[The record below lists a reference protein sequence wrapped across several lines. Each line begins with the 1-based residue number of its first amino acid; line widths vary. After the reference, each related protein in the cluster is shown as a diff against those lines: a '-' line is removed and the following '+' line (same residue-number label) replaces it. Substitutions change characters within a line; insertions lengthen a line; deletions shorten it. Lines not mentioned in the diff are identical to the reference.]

1 MPPDATRWPPGRAG
15 SPPRLPLL
23 AAPTPSEWFG
33 AAVQRLPELL
43 LDHANCEKKAAST
56 AIALMFAYPDDVA
69 LSRALSRLSR
79 EELRHFEQVDALLTA
94 LAVERVHAAPGRY
107 AAGLRA
113 ASRRTEPG
121 RKLDLLLTG
130 ALIEARSCERFER
143 LAQVLPAQVAALYSG
158 LMAAEARHTDLYL
171 RLAETSARSAG
182 LRDWRERLT
191 ELAAV
196 EAGLATAP
204 DPLFRFHSG
213 PPPP

>member
-1 MPPDATRWPPGRAG
+1 V
-15 SPPRLPLL
+15 L
-23 AAPTPSEWFG
+23 AAPTPREWFD

-43 LDHANCEKKAAST
+43 VDHANCEKKAAST
-56 AIALMFAYPDDVA
+56 AIALMFAYADDVPLA
-69 LSRALSRLSR
+69 RALSRLAR
-79 EELRHFEQVDALLTA
+79 EELRHFEQVDALLSA
-94 LAVERVHAAPGRY
+94 LGIERVRAAPGRY

-113 ASRRTEPG
+113 GSRHVEPG

-143 LAQVLPAQVAALYSG
+143 LAQLLPPQVAMLYAG

-171 RLAETSARSAG
+171 RLAEGHARASG
-182 LRDWRERLT
+182 LEAWRDRLA

-196 EAGLATAP
+196 EAGLATSP

-213 PPPP
+213 PPLP